1 MHQNNSPLLQIP
13 IVETSATALCG
24 TTGKNNDDDDDD
36 GDDDDDDGNNNN
48 NNNNSQILLLISQL
62 DKHMY
67 CIIYIIYNI

>member
-24 TTGKNNDDDDDD
+24 TTGKNNDD
-36 GDDDDDDGNNNN
+36 DDDDDDGNNNN